1 MPGAGGRFH
10 PTVRTDG
17 MARLPD
23 SRGNEAWK
31 GDNTDV
37 NDSIRGKQYDL
48 AEMNRQGFNAK
59 TNVSANSRLAK
70 RSPSETSED
79 LHGDSNS
86 ETEIL
91 DTQYPH
97 KGIRMEKTFVVE
109 STKGM
114 V

>member
-1 MPGAGGRFH
+1 
-10 PTVRTDG
+10 
-17 MARLPD
+17 MARLPEP
-23 SRGNEAWK
+23 RGNEGWK

-37 NDSIRGKQYDL
+37 IDSTHGKQYDL

-70 RSPSETSED
+70 RSSSEASED

-86 ETEIL
+86 EAEIL
-91 DTQYPH
+91 DAQYRH
-97 KGIRMEKTFVVE
+97 NGVRVENTLVVE
-109 STKGM
+109 STKGI

>member
-1 MPGAGGRFH
+1 
-10 PTVRTDG
+10 

-23 SRGNEAWK
+23 SRANEARK

-37 NDSIRGKQYDL
+37 SDSTRGRQYDL

-59 TNVSANSRLAK
+59 TSVSANSRLAK
-70 RSPSETSED
+70 RSPAEASEV

-91 DTQYPH
+91 DARYRH
-97 KGIRMEKTFVVE
+97 NGIRVENTLVVE
-109 STKGM
+109 STTG
-114 V
+114 VV

>member
-1 MPGAGGRFH
+1 MPGAGRRFH
-10 PTVRTDG
+10 PTVLTDG

-23 SRGNEAWK
+23 PSGNEAWK
-31 GDNTDV
+31 GDSTDV
-37 NDSIRGKQYDL
+37 SDSIRGKQYDL

-59 TNVSANSRLAK
+59 TNVSAEAI
-70 RSPSETSED
+70 ED

-86 ETEIL
+86 DTEIL
-91 DTQYPH
+91 DAQYRH

-109 STKGM
+109 STKEI